1 MANDHL
7 LRPNSLFFI
16 YTTLFVGFILNIFPW
31 GNHVWVP
38 DWLLIALVY
47 WTINEPRRVGI
58 WIGFALGI
66 LMDVQT
72 ASILGIHSLSYS
84 LVCFIAIAWH
94 RRILD
99 LSTPGQIIH
108 VLPIFLISN
117 AIQLG
122 ALYLFTNNSVLSNWH
137 FIVPAF
143 IEAALWPVAK
153 WLLSSPQRQQNQS
166 LKL

>member
-7 LRPNSLFFI
+7 LRPTSLLFIYASLFI
-16 YTTLFVGFILNIFPW
+16 GFILNIFPW
-31 GNHVWVP
+31 GNHAWVP
-38 DWLLIALVY
+38 DWLLIVLVY
-47 WTINEPRRVGI
+47 WTINEPRKVGI
-58 WIGFALGI
+58 WLGFALGI

-84 LVCFIAIAWH
+84 LVCFIGIAWH

-99 LSTPGQIIH
+99 LQTLGQMLH

-117 AIQLG
+117 AIQ
-122 ALYLFTNNSVLSNWH
+122 FTIYYVLTKNDLLSGWH
-137 FIVPAF
+137 FFVPAL
-143 IEAALWPVAK
+143 IEAALWPLSK
-153 WLLSSPQRQQNQS
+153 WALSSNQRRQTQS